1 MGAHHEITQP
11 FARKDLQV
19 PLPDYHRWEGESI
32 PRGTP
37 DNPERS
43 VTGMA
48 AMLLFVS
55 MLAIGTFATLLIV
68 W

>member
-32 PRGTP
+32 PGETP
-37 DNPERS
+37 EQS